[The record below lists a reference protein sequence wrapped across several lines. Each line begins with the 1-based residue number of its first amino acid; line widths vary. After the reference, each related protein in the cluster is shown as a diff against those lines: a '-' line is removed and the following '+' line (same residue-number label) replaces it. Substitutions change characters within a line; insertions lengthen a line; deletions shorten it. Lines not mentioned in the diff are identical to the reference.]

1 MTKGS
6 SVACV
11 SPSTYRSKIFCSA
24 SRWSPRCCCC
34 GSGNVRVGD
43 AGPGELAAAFD
54 AGAAAYDRLV
64 GASPGYHAQLALS
77 ARRMRIPARGKGLRL
92 LDAGCGTGA
101 STAAL
106 LAVAPEADIV
116 AVDASRGMLDAA
128 LAKC

>member
-1 MTKGS
+1 M
-6 SVACV
+6 
-11 SPSTYRSKIFCSA
+11 
-24 SRWSPRCCCC
+24 
-34 GSGNVRVGD
+34 RVGD
-43 AGPGELAAAFD
+43 AGPAPADLAAAFD

-64 GASPGYHAQLALS
+64 GASPGYHAQLLLS

-106 LAVAPEADIV
+106 LAVAPHADIV

-128 LAKC
+128 RAKDWPATVRFVHTPSNNWRSTGSPGPSTPSWPRT